1 MMVNQ
6 HSVGLNANI
15 AKQGCLFLC
24 YLWAGW
30 LHSAVQ
36 VVKAGERLP
45 KWGTD
50 TAFVN
55 VLYQTLQGEKALPA
69 IREDCY
75 VLRPEHVVRSMLHGT
90 ALDVGR
96 ITVTKHAGT
105 YRGVRYQG
113 MHHAPMVAAD
123 CADGGG
129 FVVDVAHWVLGLHSH
144 FTAACAAPWAYYD
157 PWVDSVCAAH
167 GELRSVRRV
176 VVSQ

>member
-96 ITVTKHAGT
+96 ITVTKHAGA
-105 YRGVRYQG
+105 YRGARS
-113 MHHAPMVAAD
+113 APMASAAVN
-123 CADGGG
+123 DGRG
-129 FVVDVAHWVLGLHSH
+129 FVVDIAHWVLGSHGH

-157 PWVDSVCAAH
+157 PWVDSVCAAR

-176 VVSQ
+176 VVSE